1 MVSNQYDPACVKAT
15 QNEDEFHYKRKEAE
29 KAATDMINSDIG
41 TEKTRIFL
49 ESQGY
54 DPKEAL
60 KTVSRII
67 HQVKLRRT
75 VRSRKNLLIGICALM
90 IGFMLVLWQV
100 QLSQT
105 WMYIVISVIT
115 LYYGVFKIRKGLHS
129 KTY

>member
-60 KTVSRII
+60 KTVSRIM

>member
-1 MVSNQYDPACVKAT
+1 MVSNQYDPTCVKAT
-15 QNEDEFHYKRKEAE
+15 PNDNELKYQRQEAE
-29 KAATDMINSDIG
+29 KAALDMINSDIG
-41 TEKTRIFL
+41 SEKTRMFL

-60 KTVSRII
+60 KTVTRII

-75 VRSRKNLLIGICALM
+75 VNSRKNLIIGIFALLL
-90 IGFMLVLWQV
+90 GLLLVIWQI

-105 WMYIVISVIT
+105 WVYILTAIIT

-129 KTY
+129 RSF